1 MSFETIP
8 IYTNEQEGSA
18 SGGQSSDGQE
28 SGSGTGGSDGAVE
41 PGPTK

>member
-18 SGGQSSDGQE
+18 SGGQSSDAQE
-28 SGSGTGGSDGAVE
+28 SSSGTGNSDAGAQPGS
-41 PGPTK
+41 TK

>member
-8 IYTNEQEGSA
+8 TYTNGQEGSA
-18 SGGQSSDGQE
+18 SGGQSSDSQE
-28 SGSGTGGSDGAVE
+28 SGSGAGGSDGTVE